1 MSLVKSPTL
10 TPAKL
15 AACRANA
22 QKSTGPRT
30 PEGKRRIVFNSL
42 KHGERSRDFL
52 SNLLKA
58 GSREDKESYLELH
71 YRLEPLLQ
79 PATAEDRKK
88 AEALLRQLWC
98 TQRLLSRALNRPQ
111 ALDSPSKRR
120 SPLKS
125 EPRKITIRS
134 GIQVVVPWGRL
145 TFHLCLRRGRGPNRL
160 GTRGSGQGAL
170 PNGPNGPDGS
180 GATPGNR
187 RRKMV
192 YWTVRIYRHKARSP
206 EAWLAANRAEP
217 VSRRASPGANGPAA
231 VPAISAPEKRSNE

>member
-1 MSLVKSPTL
+1 MQLVRLLNWGLHFPLLGKTMSLVKSPTL

-22 QKSTGPRT
+22 RKSTGPRT

-52 SNLLKA
+52 SNLVKA
-58 GSREDKESYLELH
+58 GSREDKEAYLELH
-71 YRLEPLLQ
+71 CRLEPLLL

-111 ALDSPSKRR
+111 GSNLPSKRR
-120 SPLKS
+120 SPLES

-145 TFHLCLRRGRGPNRL
+145 TLHLCLRRGRGPNRL
-160 GTRGSGQGAL
+160 GTQWPRRGAST
-170 PNGPNGPDGS
+170 NGPNPNGT
-180 GATPGNR
+180 AGNR

-192 YWTVRIYRHKARSP
+192 YWTVQIYRHKARSP
-206 EAWLAANRAEP
+206 EAWLAANQ
-217 VSRRASPGANGPAA
+217 VGN
-231 VPAISAPEKRSNE
+231 

>member
-1 MSLVKSPTL
+1 MPLVKPPTL

-52 SNLLKA
+52 STLLKA
-58 GSREDKESYLELH
+58 GSREEKESYLELH

-79 PATAEDRKK
+79 PTTPGDRKK
-88 AEALLRQLWC
+88 AEDLLRQLWC
-98 TQRLLSRALNRPQ
+98 TQRLFSRALNRPQ
-111 ALDSPSKRR
+111 GLNSPSKRK
-120 SPLKS
+120 SPLES
-125 EPRKITIRS
+125 EPRRITIRS

-160 GTRGSGQGAL
+160 GTRGPSQGPS
-170 PNGPNGPDGS
+170 PNGSNGPDGS
-180 GATPGNR
+180 GAPPGNR

-192 YWTVRIYRHKARSP
+192 YWTVRIYRHKARSQ
-206 EAWLAANRAEP
+206 EAWLAANRAAL
-217 VSRRASPGANGPAA
+217 VSRPASPGAKAA
-231 VPAISAPEKRSNE
+231 AISASEKRSEE